1 MFVIFQ
7 RFIIIL
13 LSLTLSV
20 NVFSQVN
27 QKGIGTS
34 IADDQ
39 QLIYKKPLSVQP
51 ELTEYYWELERPPF
65 EGPYDKVGLHRVVNE
80 SVKPK
85 AAVFVFPGTNAST
98 WRFIGNDF
106 LQNTIDSANKR
117 LQQSPEKKEELM
129 SLLDEVKTMPERL
142 IIRFLAS
149 NGYDVYGMNYRT
161 HYIPSDYEA
170 EDLKFMNNWG
180 WDLFVEDGKAAIEK
194 TKKVSGFNKVF
205 IAGTSFGG
213 MLSTTYAS
221 KYWKEDLKGII
232 SLDGGNG
239 GRWRIRIPMELW
251 KLIESEITKN
261 ISDLPDWSY
270 VDGRMSPRLLQAL
283 IDTFVRNILYNTVG
297 MNSIDMQMSLGPL
310 TNFMP
315 AISKFLNGIGVP
327 FYLGGIPHYNEVTAA
342 AFNDPL
348 SAPIDPVT
356 GKYLEPYNY
365 LTNEPLDNYLEWNAE
380 SNYLKPLA
388 GLFTNYREGYNTPL
402 GVAINFIGND
412 RFWPL
417 EVYLETI
424 GMFEFEIT
432 SDDEPLDFIGFKID
446 PSTVP
451 AAISEAINLLFKSI
465 NSTNIEAKNVA
476 NNSVT
481 IKKLLDRSYKHIYQ
495 NFDYL
500 GNLKNID
507 VPLISFQSRLGLLF
521 WGPFNAGIK
530 SKDVT
535 NGGEYPEF
543 GHMDIYTGT
552 KNPEFVNIPTL
563 KWLNDRVK

>member
-1 MFVIFQ
+1 MFNLL
-7 RFIIIL
+7 RGLFITLIL
-13 LSLTLSV
+13 LILAA
-20 NVFSQVN
+20 NVYSQSN
-27 QKGIGTS
+27 LKGIGNS
-34 IADDQ
+34 NKKKWQ
-39 QLIYKKPLSVQP
+39 FIYKKPLSIQP

-65 EGPYDKVGLHRVVNE
+65 EGPYDKIGLHRVVNE
-80 SVKPK
+80 NAKPK
-85 AAVFVFPGTNAST
+85 AAVFVCPGTNAST

-117 LQQSPEKKEELM
+117 LQKSPEKKEEFM
-129 SLLDEVKTMPERL
+129 ILLNEVKTMPERL

-180 WDLFVEDGKAAIEK
+180 WDLFVEDAKAAIEK

-239 GRWRIRIPMELW
+239 GRWKIRIPLELW
-251 KLIESEITKN
+251 KLIETELTNN
-261 ISDLPDWSY
+261 IPDLPEWAY
-270 VDGRMSPRLLQAL
+270 TDGRITPKLLQSL
-283 IDTFVRNILYNTVG
+283 IDLLIRNVLYKSVG
-297 MNSIDMQMSLGPL
+297 MYAIDMQMSLGPL
-310 TNFMP
+310 TDIMP
-315 AISKFLNGIGVP
+315 AIAGFLNTIGIP
-327 FYLGGIPHYNEVTAA
+327 FSVIGFPHYNEVTMA
-342 AFNDPL
+342 AFSDPL
-348 SAPIDPVT
+348 SKPIDHITGQYLQPFNPNT
-356 GKYLEPYNY
+356 GKPFN
-365 LTNEPLDNYLEWNAE
+365 NYLEWNAE
-380 SNYLKPLA
+380 RNYLLPLK
-388 GLFTNYREGYNTPL
+388 GLFTNYRDGYNTPL

-432 SDDEPLDFIGFKID
+432 TSDEPLDYIGFKID
-446 PSTVP
+446 PSKVT

-465 NSTNIEAKNVA
+465 SSSNNETKNVT

-481 IKKLLDRSYKHIYQ
+481 IKRLLDKSYKHISQ

-500 GNLKNID
+500 GNLKKID

-552 KNPEFVNIPTL
+552 TNPEKVNLPTL
-563 KWLNDRVK
+563 NWLNKHR

>member
-1 MFVIFQ
+1 
-7 RFIIIL
+7 
-13 LSLTLSV
+13 
-20 NVFSQVN
+20 
-27 QKGIGTS
+27 
-34 IADDQ
+34 
-39 QLIYKKPLSVQP
+39 VQP

-65 EGPYDKVGLHRVVNE
+65 DGSYDKIGLHRVVNE
-80 SVKPK
+80 NVKPK
-85 AAVFVFPGTNAST
+85 AAVFVCPGTNAST

-106 LQNTIDSANKR
+106 LQKTIDSANKR
-117 LQQSPEKKEELM
+117 LQQSPEKKDELM
-129 SLLDEVKTMPERL
+129 SLLNEIGAIPERL
-142 IIRFLAS
+142 IIRFLAA

-161 HYIPSDYEA
+161 HYIPSGYEA
-170 EDLKFMNNWG
+170 KDLKFMNNWG
-180 WDLFVEDGKAAIEK
+180 WDLFVEDAKTAIEK

-232 SLDGGNG
+232 LLDGGNG
-239 GRWRIRIPMELW
+239 GRWKIRIPMELW
-251 KLIESEITKN
+251 KLIESEITEN
-261 ISDLPDWSY
+261 IPDLPEWSY
-270 VDGRMSPRLLQAL
+270 VDGRMTPRLLQGL
-283 IDTFVRNILYNTVG
+283 IDTFVRDILYDTVG

-310 TNFMP
+310 SKFMP
-315 AISKFLNGIGVP
+315 AISKFLNEIGVP

-356 GKYLEPYNY
+356 EKYLEPYNC
-365 LTNEPLDNYLEWNAE
+365 LTNEPLDNYLVWNAE

-432 SDDEPLDFIGFKID
+432 TADEPLEYIGFKID
-446 PSTVP
+446 PSNVP

-465 NSTNIEAKNVA
+465 NSTNNEAKNVT
-476 NNSVT
+476 NNAIT
-481 IKKLLDRSYKHIYQ
+481 IKRLLDRSYKYISQ

-500 GNLKNID
+500 GDLKKID

-521 WGPFNAGIK
+521 WGPFNPGIK